1 MRTAIILPA
10 HNVEQSVRDTLEN
23 LKPYQERVFF
33 VDDGSSDHT
42 REVIRKQGFH
52 CISHV
57 KNQGMSKAILTGMK
71 VAKESLFEAV
81 IILDSDGQHSPK
93 YIPQFEREL
102 QYCSVV
108 TGDRFH
114 SFQNLPSNKIASN
127 AMGAAILFD
136 LYQCN
141 IFDTSCGYKGF
152 RLDEELMAVAEASF
166 SYSFVFDILLDALNR
181 GKLISSVKIDCVY
194 PASEFHYTKRAE
206 IISFISSFQ
215 RYVMKEQ
222 FGKLGLEELQES
234 VNVPVNFVFKIQHLS
249 FYGFYLREYDGYIL
263 QTDLVK
269 LEQWVGENIRK

>member
-1 MRTAIILPA
+1 MKTAIILPA
-10 HNVEQSVRDTLEN
+10 YNVENSIKDVLEN

-33 VDDGSSDHT
+33 VDDGSSDYT
-42 REVIRKQGFH
+42 RDVIRKQGFR
-52 CISHV
+52 CISHE
-57 KNQGMSKAILTGMK
+57 KNQGMSKAILTGIK
-71 VAKESLFEAV
+71 AAKESLFKAA

-93 YIPQFEREL
+93 YIPQFEYEL
-102 QYCSVV
+102 QNCSVV

-152 RLDEELMAVAEASF
+152 RLDDELMSVAESSI
-166 SYSFVFDILLDALNR
+166 SYSFVFDILLDALNQ
-181 GKLISSVKIDCVY
+181 GKRISSVKIDCTY

-215 RYVMKEQ
+215 RYVTKEQ
-222 FGKLGLEELQES
+222 FERLGLKGLQKY
-234 VNVPVNFVFKIQHLS
+234 VNTLENFVFEIQNLI

-263 QTDLVK
+263 QTDLEK
-269 LEQWVGENIRK
+269 LEHWVWANIGE